1 MADFLDEKLAEIDRR
16 LAELRP
22 LHEEY
27 LRLERAQ
34 SALSGLEAREEA
46 TSRPAAAPRG
56 PGRPAGSSQQRTPQK
71 GPPRRRR
78 RAGGTRAE
86 QVLEVVR
93 QNPGATVSELAGKLG
108 VDQPNYLY
116 RVMSNLQADG
126 AVTKQDRR
134 YFAA

>member
-34 SALSGLEAREEA
+34 GALSGLDAREEPA
-46 TSRPAAAPRG
+46 ARPTAPPRSGRPAASAQ
-56 PGRPAGSSQQRTPQK
+56 A

-93 QNPGATVSELAGKLG
+93 QNPGATVSELAGRLG

>member
-1 MADFLDEKLAEIDRR
+1 MADFLDEKLAEFDRR

-27 LRLERAQ
+27 LRLEKAYG
-34 SALSGLEAREEA
+34 ALSGIGSGNGAADREAGAAREP
-46 TSRPAAAPRG
+46 SRQPAPPRQ
-56 PGRPAGSSQQRTPQK
+56 GRPQ
-71 GPPRRRR
+71 RRR

-93 QNPGATVSELAGKLG
+93 QNPGATVSELAGHLG